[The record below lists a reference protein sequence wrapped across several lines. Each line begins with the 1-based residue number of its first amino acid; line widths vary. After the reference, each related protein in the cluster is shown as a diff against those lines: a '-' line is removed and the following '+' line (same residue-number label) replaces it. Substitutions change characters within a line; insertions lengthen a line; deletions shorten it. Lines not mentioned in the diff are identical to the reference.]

1 MLDSLPIDHSVGTLV
16 MLAVSAFA
24 AAMARGFS
32 GFGGALIFVPLASA
46 MVGPRAAAPLL
57 LIIDGVAAAGLI
69 PSAWRYSD
77 KREVSTMALGAII
90 GVPLGA
96 IVLANTDPLV
106 IRWTI
111 VFVVIVLLLLLVSG
125 WRYRRRPTVPLT
137 IGVGALAGLF
147 SGAAQIGGPP
157 VVAYW
162 LSGALPAEV
171 VRANIVLYF
180 AISTVISLIS
190 YLAGGL
196 FTTSVFGFAAIAG
209 PSYGLGLY
217 VGARLFRLA
226 RESTFRW
233 TCYGLIAA
241 AAFLSLPTLDDL
253 LR

>member
-1 MLDSLPIDHSVGTLV
+1 MLDFGLVDYSVGTLV

-46 MVGPRAAAPLL
+46 MVGPRTAAPLL
-57 LIIDGVAAAGLI
+57 LIIDAVAAAGLI
-69 PSAWRYSD
+69 PRAWRYSD
-77 KREVSTMALGAII
+77 KRDVGTMALGAVV

-96 IVLANTDPLV
+96 TVLAKIDPFI

-111 VFVVIVLLLLLVSG
+111 VVVVIVLLLLLVSG
-125 WRYRRRPTVPLT
+125 WRYRRRPTVPRT
-137 IGVGALAGLF
+137 IAVGALAGLF

-180 AISTVISLIS
+180 AISTVLSLLS

-196 FTTSVFGFAAIAG
+196 LTTSVFGFAAIAG

-217 VGARLFRLA
+217 VGARLFGLA

-233 TCYGLIAA
+233 ICFGLIAG
-241 AAFLSLPTLDDL
+241 AAFLSLPVLDDL
-253 LR
+253 SR